1 MQADTAHEKPHV
13 PQLTQLT
20 SDQDLFF
27 KLKTRDFCCTP
38 LQFFVSCTIS
48 EAVTHF
54 QRLWGLNIYGLEAAA
69 MIADLFTSAGRG
81 VALLR
86 NVLRL
91 CATAT
96 PVGDLEVNSL
106 RRYAIFLCTPRA
118 AVCLLRELG
127 LVKERYCKLLPFL
140 GEQNGLLRS
149 NRLICASLNHH
160 MQSETDIMSHFMAR
174 KSPCPTPHLAEGK
187 KNKQPPIVL
196 MKLLMYRW
204 YVFGSGALKR
214 GLEWT
219 DSFAGHGHPRE
230 WCDGVAFVAN
240 PEPTHC

>member
-1 MQADTAHEKPHV
+1 MHADTAHEKPHV

-69 MIADLFTSAGRG
+69 MIADLFTSSGRG

-140 GEQNGLLRS
+140 GQQNGLLRS
-149 NRLICASLNHH
+149 NRLVCAKNCSWTRWTASLGSPWARCASASCTGKL
-160 MQSETDIMSHFMAR
+160 S
-174 KSPCPTPHLAEGK
+174 PTPTNHC
-187 KNKQPPIVL
+187 
-196 MKLLMYRW
+196 
-204 YVFGSGALKR
+204 
-214 GLEWT
+214 T
-219 DSFAGHGHPRE
+219 
-230 WCDGVAFVAN
+230 
-240 PEPTHC
+240 PTTTRCM